1 MTLVE
6 RVDGLIG
13 RVDKVISLIV
23 IATLYPRLARNVG
36 LAGVAPTARP
46 LL

>member
-23 IATLYPRLARNVG
+23 IATLYSRLARNVG
-36 LAGVAPTARP
+36 HAGVVHTARP